1 MIIGDLLSFLSSCLN
16 FTLRHPLLWK
26 LQRSKI
32 NEDIMYSTGEYA
44 RIAQVSKRLLR
55 YYDEIGLFQPVK
67 IDNESGHRYY
77 SASQLP
83 ELNRILA
90 LKDLGLSLNQ
100 IQRFVRDNIS
110 PTEIQGMLSLKKAEL
125 EQQVLEEVKR
135 IRTIESRL
143 KQIQDRDNL
152 VRDVIVKEVP
162 KQRLIGIRKV
172 LPTNNSGEAEALF
185 GSVINALPGNNNRIY
200 GAMTI
205 VVHGD
210 GITSEHTDIEL
221 GWLLH
226 KPNHAS
232 LTTYAGLPLATR
244 LLPSATMATLIPPT
258 GCCARLLGYNA
269 IGEWVEAN
277 HYAFA
282 GPVRLV
288 FLELPK
294 QAGDSNFVTEIQFPI
309 HKREVE
315 LNLLSTN

>member
-1 MIIGDLLSFLSSCLN
+1 
-16 FTLRHPLLWK
+16 
-26 LQRSKI
+26 
-32 NEDIMYSTGEYA
+32 MYSIGEYA

-67 IDNESGHRYY
+67 LDPESGHRYY

-100 IQRFVRDNIS
+100 IQRFVRDDIS
-110 PTEIQGMLSLKKAEL
+110 PAEIQGMLSLKKAEL
-125 EQQVLEEVKR
+125 EQQVLSELQR

-152 VRDVIVKEVP
+152 VRDVIVKEVTE
-162 KQRLIGIRKV
+162 QRLIGLRKV
-172 LPTNNSGEAEALF
+172 LPTNYSGEALF
-185 GSVINALPGNNNRIY
+185 GSVMNALPEKNNNIY

-210 GITSEHTDIEL
+210 GVTSERTDLEL
-221 GWLLH
+221 GRLLH
-226 KPNHAS
+226 KTNHAP
-232 LTTYAGLPLATR
+232 LTTYDGLTLDTR
-244 LLPSATMATLIPPT
+244 SLPSATMATLIPPT
-258 GCCARLLGYNA
+258 DCCARLLGHNA

-294 QAGDSNFVTEIQFPI
+294 HPGDLDYVAEIQFPI
-309 HKREVE
+309 RKQEVD